1 MKYLVFVEHLDGK
14 LKKQAAEL
22 VCYARYLAEKV
33 QGKVVVMASGN
44 IAREELAKLSEFGA
58 EKIIHISDTAND
70 DYDSGLLSGIISDI
84 FTRDEFGVLILA
96 NSPTGKSL
104 APRLSVKLKAG
115 LVPGVMSL
123 PQTEDIFL
131 LKKKIFNGKAFAHVK
146 VNTSEMIITLNKNS
160 CAVKA
165 SPVEYEWE
173 EYRSDAAERP
183 AGIELLETTSNQ
195 SGSLLTEAAVVVSG
209 GRGMRSADNWGPLEE
224 LAQTLGAAL
233 ACSKPVS
240 DEGWRPHEEHVGQTG
255 KTIAPDLYIATGIS
269 GAIQHLAGV
278 SSSKTILAIN
288 TDKDAPIF
296 EMADYGVV
304 GDALKILPEFIKSV
318 NKLQDS

>member
-1 MKYLVFVEHLDGK
+1 MKYLVFVEHIDGK

-33 QGKVVVMASGN
+33 QGKVVVLASGN
-44 IAREELAKLSEFGA
+44 IAREELGRLSEFGA
-58 EKIIHISDTAND
+58 EKIIHISDANN
-70 DYDSGLLSGIISDI
+70 YFNDSSLFSEIIADV
-84 FTRDEFGVLILA
+84 FDRDEFGVLIMA

-123 PQTEDIFL
+123 PEADDIFL

-146 VNTSEMIITLNKNS
+146 VTTSRMIITLNKNS

-165 SPVEYEWE
+165 SPVDYEWE
-173 EYRSDAAERP
+173 EYTADVGEKP
-183 AGIELLETTSNQ
+183 ANIELLETTSIK
-195 SGSLLTEAAVVVSG
+195 SGRLLTEATVVVSG

-224 LAQTLGAAL
+224 LARTLGASL

-255 KTIAPDLYIATGIS
+255 KTIAPDLYIASGIS

-296 EMADYGVV
+296 EMADYGIV

>member
-1 MKYLVFVEHLDGK
+1 MTYLVFVEHIDGK
-14 LKKQAAEL
+14 LKKQATEL

-33 QGKVVVMASGN
+33 QGKVIAMATGN
-44 IAREELAKLSEFGA
+44 ITREELGKLSEFGA
-58 EKIIHISDTAND
+58 EKIIHISDATHYLND
-70 DYDSGLLSGIISDI
+70 SSLFSGIIADVFNREEI
-84 FTRDEFGVLILA
+84 GVLIMA

-115 LVPGVMSL
+115 LVSGVMSL
-123 PQTEDIFL
+123 PETDDIFL

-146 VNTSEMIITLNKNS
+146 VNTSRMIITLNQNS
-160 CAVKA
+160 CAVEA
-165 SPVEYEWE
+165 NPIDYEWE
-173 EYRSDAAERP
+173 EYTSDVGERP
-183 AGIELLETTSNQ
+183 ATMELLETTENQ
-195 SGSLLTEAAVVVSG
+195 TGSLLTEATVVVSG
-209 GRGMRSADNWGPLEE
+209 GRGMRSADNWGHLEE
-224 LAQTLGAAL
+224 LASTLGAAL

-255 KTIAPDLYIATGIS
+255 KTIAPDLYIASGIS

-296 EMADYGVV
+296 EMADYGIV